1 MAHFWCIVPFQIMC
15 FGRGQTSLKG
25 IITSP
30 YPEVN
35 LDNFSF
41 PVGGCLVY
49 SPQIVYTP
57 CLHQQLH
64 FILTCTVQDN
74 LSWTSTLYVEEE
86 WAGGGTL
93 K

>member
-41 PVGGCLVY
+41 PVGGCFCLIAWQLPIWGEIFNATAHWMIALV
-49 SPQIVYTP
+49 
-57 CLHQQLH
+57 
-64 FILTCTVQDN
+64 F
-74 LSWTSTLYVEEE
+74 
-86 WAGGGTL
+86 
-93 K
+93 